1 MINEIIQGV
10 AVKLSDTFDGYK
22 IYQNNV
28 EQGFTTPCFFVEPVK
43 PTISPLA
50 QGRYLS
56 RNPLDIHYFPTEGR
70 NNAEMFRVAEELT
83 ECLEYINLSD
93 GELLR
98 GTSVSYE
105 MVDGVLH
112 FFTNYD
118 LILYRTA
125 EKSPAMGDLT
135 ASVERKE

>member
-28 EQGFTTPCFFVEPVK
+28 EQGFSTPCFFIEPVK

-83 ECLEYINLSD
+83 VCLEYITLSD

-112 FFTNYD
+112 FFVNYD
-118 LILYRTA
+118 LILCRTV

-135 ASVERKE
+135 ATVERKE